1 MALIFHIAGFKTCPF
16 YQKAANVVC
25 AMNHVYP
32 NKIKADVME
41 FPDRDSYRAW
51 LLGSEGTDGFRNTM
65 PDTRAHKHTSC
76 PFSWVGDG
84 QFVGGCDDTLD
95 YIKGNYMGTTKR
107 VPQVTVTDPVIEGDY
122 DYDLIVIGGGSG
134 GLACSKAAAGTGA
147 KVAVMDFVKPS
158 PVGTTWGLGG
168 TCVNVG
174 CIPKKLCHQAAILGH
189 QATDA
194 KSFGWSDA
202 DKGKHNWPSMI
213 TNIQDYIHS
222 LNFKYKVDLR
232 SNKVEY
238 LNELGSFTGP
248 HTISAVNKKG
258 VERTISAKKF
268 VIAVGGRPT
277 NLDIPGGE
285 LALSSDDIF
294 SLETD
299 PGKTLCVG
307 ASYIALECAGFLTGL
322 GVDTT
327 VMVRSILLRGFDQ
340 DIAGQIGDY
349 MEKDGTK
356 FIKGVVP
363 TKLEKTAAG
372 RILVTFGDGQT
383 DEYDTV
389 LAAVGRYA
397 DTKSLNLESVGVK
410 TWKNGKVIV
419 DQEQTSA
426 PHIYAIGDCICDKE
440 GKPGLEL
447 TPVAIQAGELLSQRL
462 YSSST
467 KAMDYDTVPTTV
479 FTPLEYGSIGY
490 SEEDALAKFKND
502 VEIYHAFYT
511 PLEQAI
517 CEDREH
523 DKCYV
528 KLMCDKTDNGR
539 VVGFHVLGPNAG
551 EITQGFATAMKL
563 GMTYD
568 DVRETVGIHP
578 TDAEKFTTLKV
589 TKSSGEDAA
598 GGGC

>member
-1 MALIFHIAGFKTCPF
+1 
-16 YQKAANVVC
+16 
-25 AMNHVYP
+25 
-32 NKIKADVME
+32 
-41 FPDRDSYRAW
+41 
-51 LLGSEGTDGFRNTM
+51 
-65 PDTRAHKHTSC
+65 
-76 PFSWVGDG
+76 
-84 QFVGGCDDTLD
+84 
-95 YIKGNYMGTTKR
+95 
-107 VPQVTVTDPVIEGDY
+107 
-122 DYDLIVIGGGSG
+122 
-134 GLACSKAAAGTGA
+134 
-147 KVAVMDFVKPS
+147 
-158 PVGTTWGLGG
+158 
-168 TCVNVG
+168 
-174 CIPKKLCHQAAILGH
+174 
-189 QATDA
+189 
-194 KSFGWSDA
+194 
-202 DKGKHNWPSMI
+202 
-213 TNIQDYIHS
+213 
-222 LNFKYKVDLR
+222 
-232 SNKVEY
+232 
-238 LNELGSFTGP
+238 
-248 HTISAVNKKG
+248 
-258 VERTISAKKF
+258 
-268 VIAVGGRPT
+268 
-277 NLDIPGGE
+277 
-285 LALSSDDIF
+285 
-294 SLETD
+294 
-299 PGKTLCVG
+299 
-307 ASYIALECAGFLTGL
+307 
-322 GVDTT
+322 
-327 VMVRSILLRGFDQ
+327 
-340 DIAGQIGDY
+340 

-397 DTKSLNLESVGVK
+397 DTKSPNLESVGVK

-598 GGGC
+598 GG